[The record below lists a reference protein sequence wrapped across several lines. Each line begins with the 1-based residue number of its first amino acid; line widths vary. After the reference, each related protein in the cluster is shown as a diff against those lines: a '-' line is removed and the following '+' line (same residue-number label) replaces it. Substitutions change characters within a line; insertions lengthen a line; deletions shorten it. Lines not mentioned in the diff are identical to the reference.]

1 MNLKAA
7 LRSAHLFAKKEA
19 PAPLSTVWGEH
30 LDPEHI
36 LEEYPRPQLVRNS
49 YINLNGFWN
58 YKILK
63 KDKNKISELQ
73 GKILVPFSPEAPL
86 SGVNHQLLPSET
98 LICERKLP
106 KLQSPG
112 EGYHC
117 ILHFGAVDQ
126 LCQVFVNGTLL
137 TTHVGG
143 YLPFSIDITSHLH
156 KEDNLL
162 TVQIEDYSDH
172 SFQSVGKQKLKRG
185 GMFYTAQSGIW
196 QTVWMEWVPPVYI
209 TDLEISPLFDKET
222 IQVSVTLNS
231 ARLNRCCCSSL
242 SVVCNVYDAEN
253 APVSKSVCTNS
264 SNGLC
269 QFSCYCDINNMH
281 PWSPDDPYLYTLKVY
296 AGEDE
301 VTGYFAMRTFTI
313 EKDDD
318 GISRFCLNHE
328 PLFLNGVLDQGYW
341 PDGLYTAPSDE
352 ALIYDIQSM
361 KKLGFNMLRKHAKI
375 ESARWY
381 YHCDRLGMI
390 VWQDMV
396 NGGGY
401 SAPLMTWL
409 PTVWSGFRT
418 KFSDKLYPLLGRKS
432 SCGREQFIQEC
443 RGTVRALH
451 AFPCI
456 STWVIFNEGWGQFDS
471 RKLTKMFRELDS
483 MRLIDSASGWFDKGY
498 GDFKSEHNYFSKQY
512 VISDKR
518 AYVISEFGGYACP
531 VKKHLSTSHIYGYR
545 IHKSLSDFQTA
556 YQKLMKSEVEPLI
569 AKGLCGTV
577 YTQVSDIE
585 DEVNGILTYDRKVCK
600 LKKDV

>member
-1 MNLKAA
+1 MNLKNA
-7 LRSAHLFAKKEA
+7 LQSVHSFARKEA
-19 PAPLSTVWGEH
+19 LVPLSTVWGEQ

-36 LEEYPRPQLVRNS
+36 LEEYPRPQLVRDN
-49 YINLNGFWN
+49 YINLNGYWN

-63 KDKNKISELQ
+63 KDKNKISQLQ

-106 KLQSPG
+106 ELQFPG
-112 EGYHC
+112 KGYHC

-126 LCQVFVNGTLL
+126 FCQVSVNGETV
-137 TTHVGG
+137 TTHLGG
-143 YLPFSIDITSHLH
+143 YLPFSVDITSQLH
-156 KEDNLL
+156 EQDNVL
-162 TVQIEDYSDH
+162 TVQIEDHSDR

-196 QTVWMEWVPPVYI
+196 QTVWLEWVPPVYI
-209 TDLEISPLFDKET
+209 TDLEITPLFDKET
-222 IQVSVTLNS
+222 IHISVSLNS
-231 ARLNRCCCSSL
+231 ARCNCCAST
-242 SVVCNVYDAEN
+242 SVVCNVYDSEDN
-253 APVSKSVCTNS
+253 LVSKSVCTNS
-264 SNGLC
+264 SSGLC
-269 QFSCYCDINNMH
+269 QFSCYCDVNDMH
-281 PWSPDDPYLYTLKVY
+281 PWTPDDPYLYTLKVF

-313 EKDDD
+313 EKDTS

-328 PLFLNGVLDQGYW
+328 PVFLNGVLDQGYW

-361 KKLGFNMLRKHAKI
+361 KNLGFNMLRKHAKI

-409 PTVWSGFRT
+409 PTLWPPFRT
-418 KFSDKLYPLLGRKS
+418 KFTDKLYPLLGRKDS
-432 SCGREQFIQEC
+432 HGREQFVQEC
-443 RGTVRALH
+443 RSTIQALH

-471 RKLTKMFRELDS
+471 KKLTKMFRELDD
-483 MRLIDSASGWFDKGY
+483 MRLIDTASGWFDKGY
-498 GDFKSEHNYFSKQY
+498 GDFKSEHNYFSKQH
-512 VISDKR
+512 VIADKR
-518 AYVISEFGGYACP
+518 AYVISELGGYACP
-531 VKKHLSTSHIYGYR
+531 VKKHLSTTHVYGYR
-545 IHKSLSDFQTA
+545 VHKNLTDFQSA
-556 YQKLMKSEVEPLI
+556 YNKLMNQEIEPLI
-569 AKGLCGTV
+569 SQGLCGTI

-585 DEVNGILTYDRKVCK
+585 DEVNGILTYDRKICK
-600 LKKDV
+600 LKNDAK